1 MVLLRQVH
9 GTNDVIKSDVI
20 RVNPHIVP
28 DAPNI
33 SVSVIGLEDRLNIEK
48 VTCDLINRR
57 DMLVSVISNDDS
69 RGLSTRKAHE
79 GDHVIHKAAENL
91 IQTEQL
97 LDDCLSSLNH
107 YTGHL
112 LAHISWTCPQSN
124 PDIRVS
130 GYRVMI
136 DGQMYGATLQAG
148 VKSIRIKV
156 V

>member
-1 MVLLRQVH
+1 MTLPVCR
-9 GTNDVIKSDVI
+9 
-20 RVNPHIVP
+20 
-28 DAPNI
+28 
-33 SVSVIGLEDRLNIEK
+33 
-48 VTCDLINRR
+48 
-57 DMLVSVISNDDS
+57 LVSVISNHDA
-69 RGLSTRKAHE
+69 RGLSTRKVHE

-148 VKSIRIKV
+148 VKNIRIKV
-156 V
+156 RAYNHVSLHSCMHIQYNVVSLFLAAGVGAGESRAERDRSE